1 MKSVALL
8 PASQNS
14 PGVGGNVVMQVR
26 LGDLLVS
33 NNLIT
38 EKELKVALETQRL
51 STKKRL
57 GEILVESDRVSKTD
71 LLKMLALQLE
81 IPFLDLDETE
91 IDMESVSLFPEKLA
105 LKYGCLPIRQEAGGL
120 IVAMA
125 DPLNLQAIDDL
136 NLITKRE
143 IKPSV
148 ADIEQIEK
156 AIKKCNSSETIT
168 DLSDSFSEL
177 GGLIH
182 VMKLSDP
189 ENDQSENATDLKIQS
204 QQAPVIK
211 IVNIVIH
218 EAIQERA
225 SDIHVEPQA
234 DSLIVRDRIDGLLY
248 EMHQLPRWI
257 HGPVVSR
264 IKIMA
269 DMDIAEKRVP
279 QDGKVRISV
288 GSRYYDLRISTLPS
302 IFGEKVVIRVLDR
315 KESDVKLDDL
325 GFNSSQLDQ
334 MRNFN
339 SRKQG
344 MVLVTGPTGSGKST
358 TLNAILHEIRTPAVN
373 IVTVEDPVEYDLA
386 KITQVQVN
394 TKTGLTFP
402 TALRSILRQDPDVIM
417 VGEIRDPETAEIALR
432 AAMTGHLV
440 LSTLHTNDA
449 PSAVTRLVNLGMPPF
464 LIGSTLLYV
473 LAQRLIRK
481 LCRNCLIPLE
491 PSPSQIR
498 QVERIF
504 PEARRLPWQIGKGC
518 PQCNQRGFS
527 GRIAVAELF
536 AITEEAKKAIEM
548 REGESVLRRL
558 ALVSGMKPLLTDFA
572 EKVSS
577 GVTALTEIWS
587 VVVGEEISSGICPNC
602 GERTEQSYMACPSCG
617 FALKDKCPSC
627 GQKIEKNW
635 RFCPYCQQ
643 DRQPAEKT
651 VL

>member
-1 MKSVALL
+1 
-8 PASQNS
+8 
-14 PGVGGNVVMQVR
+14 MQIR

-38 EKELKVALETQRL
+38 EKELKMALETQRL
-51 STKKRL
+51 SSKKRL

-81 IPFLDLDETE
+81 IPFLDLEKTE
-91 IDMESVSLFPEKLA
+91 IDIEAVKLFPEKLA
-105 LKYGCLPIRQEAGGL
+105 LKYGCLPIRQEGDGL

-136 NLITKRE
+136 NLITKCE
-143 IKPSV
+143 IKPAV

-156 AIKKCNSSETIT
+156 TAKKHHNDETAA

-182 VMKLSDP
+182 IMKLSDS
-189 ENDQSENATDLKIQS
+189 ENEQSESTTDLKIQS
-204 QQAPVIK
+204 QQAPIIK

-218 EAIQERA
+218 EAIQEHA

-288 GSRYYDLRISTLPS
+288 SSRYYDLRISTLPS

-315 KESDVKLDDL
+315 KESDVRLHDL
-325 GFNSSQLDQ
+325 GFNASQLEQ

-394 TKTGLTFP
+394 PKTGLTFP
-402 TALRSILRQDPDVIM
+402 TALRSILRQDPDIIM
-417 VGEIRDPETAEIALR
+417 VGEIRDSETSEIGLR
-432 AAMTGHLV
+432 AALTGHLV

-449 PSAVTRLVNLGMPPF
+449 PSAVTRLINLGMPPF
-464 LIGSTLLYV
+464 LISSTLLYV
-473 LAQRLIRK
+473 LAQRLIRR
-481 LCRNCLIPLE
+481 LCPNCSAPFE
-491 PSPSQIR
+491 PSSSQR
-498 QVERIF
+498 YQVERIF
-504 PEARRLPWQIGKGC
+504 PEASRLPWRMGKGC

-536 AITEEAKKAIEM
+536 AITEEVRKAVEM
-548 REGESVLRRL
+548 REAESVLRRL
-558 ALVSGMKPLLTDFA
+558 AIVSGMKPLLTDFS
-572 EKVSS
+572 EKVEA
-577 GVTALTEIWS
+577 GVTALNEVWS
-587 VVVGEEISSGICPNC
+587 VVIGEEMSVGICPNC

-643 DRQPAEKT
+643 DRQSVEKAAP
-651 VL
+651 